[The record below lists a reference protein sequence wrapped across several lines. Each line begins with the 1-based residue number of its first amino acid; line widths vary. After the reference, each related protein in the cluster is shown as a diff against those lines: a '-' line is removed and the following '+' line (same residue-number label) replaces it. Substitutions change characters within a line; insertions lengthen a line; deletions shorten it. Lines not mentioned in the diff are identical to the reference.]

1 MTIKVSIRKDI
12 ADKVDRF
19 PSDLKKRIKDVL
31 KELERD
37 WPMTRLDIKKLRV
50 TTIITEFVLA
60 FTEFVLAFTEFVL
73 AFTGFSFSAKQERC
87 VFMMCQCEVMHT
99 SKFDRRI

>member
-12 ADKVDRF
+12 ANKVDRF

-37 WPMTRLDIKKLRV
+37 WPMTRLDIKKLKGYNNHYRIRV
-50 TTIITEFVLA
+50 GIYRILFFRKAGEV
-60 FTEFVLAFTEFVL
+60 
-73 AFTGFSFSAKQERC
+73 C
-87 VFMMCQCEVMHT
+87 VYDVSMRSDVY
-99 SKFDRRI
+99 K